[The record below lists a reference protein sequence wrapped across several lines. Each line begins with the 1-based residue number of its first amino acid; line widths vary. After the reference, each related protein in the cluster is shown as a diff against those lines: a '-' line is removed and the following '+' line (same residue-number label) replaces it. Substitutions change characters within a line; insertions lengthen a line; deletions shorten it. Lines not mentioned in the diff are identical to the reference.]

1 MTFMRRQIT
10 RQLASP
16 QHLLRFG
23 VGLTALLTLSGCQVV
38 DVGFGNYA
46 QVRFIQASQNAP
58 GIDFY
63 ANAAALAYNVGFD
76 QGTSYVPVNPAAY
89 TVTADTA
96 GSKTALATA
105 SQGMAAGKQYTVILG
120 GSLATLQE
128 TILTDQ
134 TTAAPSGNISV
145 RILDEATK
153 VSGVDVYLVS
163 STGKLASTAL
173 ISNYTAMTF
182 GTNSGYVNLPSG
194 TYAIVVVPT
203 GTVPTSTTTTL
214 LTGTQLGYSGGS
226 VRTVVIMDAPNGTS
240 TPGVSA
246 YVAVDYDSPSS

>member
-1 MTFMRRQIT
+1 M
-10 RQLASP
+10 
-16 QHLLRFG
+16 
-23 VGLTALLTLSGCQVV
+23 LTLSGCQVV
-38 DVGFGNYA
+38 DLGYGNYA

-63 ANAAALAYNVGFD
+63 ANGAALAYNVGFGY
-76 QGTSYVPVNPAAY
+76 GTSYVPVNPATY
-89 TVTADTA
+89 TVTADSA
-96 GSKTALATA
+96 GSKTVLATA
-105 SQGMAAGKQYTVILG
+105 SQGMAAAKQYTVILG

-134 TTAAPSGNISV
+134 TTAAPSGSISV

-163 STGKLASTAL
+163 STGKLTGTAL

-182 GTNSGYVNLPSG
+182 GTNSGYVNLPAG
-194 TYAIVVVPT
+194 TYSIVVVPT
-203 GTVPTSTTTTL
+203 GTVPASTTTTL
-214 LTGTQLGYSGGS
+214 LTGPELGYAGGS

-240 TPGVSA
+240 TPGVGA
-246 YVAVDYDSPSS
+246 YVAVDYDSPGA